1 MSMSTRVK
9 LVALIVAI
17 TLIPAVVMLVVTA
30 VALGQPQSA
39 ATWASLPAIAGLAA
53 VVAGGRR
60 FAVIVAFVMSFLAPL
75 TIVAGTSPVSGAAL
89 MALLALTVGR
99 LSRFGLHRSAS
110 MVPVML
116 AWPLINP
123 PAWSGQ
129 VVVDRDDTVYL
140 LWMAGIFFVGAI
152 FPAIV
157 VPFLLRNRI
166 LPKPQPHT
174 REDAL
179 VYTVMITVLV
189 TVSTFYVLD
198 HPEMYGGAFLIAVL
212 FMLAPIGDTQTLRPT
227 LVRITGTLAGSVFI
241 LAIVAQANSLLVV
254 YLIGLVCIV
263 IALMARFGSRAWLYF
278 VFMLPA
284 TACLNS
290 TTLAQVGQLGRQ
302 RVIDNVVGGAL
313 ILLASALAIAYSNWA
328 TEHGHAHDEDPETL
342 GLLDAPHPAP
352 AAEAAS

>member
-1 MSMSTRVK
+1 MSMSMRVK

-30 VALGQPQSA
+30 VALGQPQGA

-60 FAVIVAFVMSFLAPL
+60 FAVIVAFVMAFLAPV
-75 TIVAGTSPVSGAAL
+75 TIVAGSSPVSGAAL
-89 MALLALTVGR
+89 LALLAMTVGR

-123 PAWSGQ
+123 PTWSGQ
-129 VVVDRDDTVYL
+129 IVVDRDDTVYL

-157 VPFLLRNRI
+157 VPLLLRKRTR
-166 LPKPQPHT
+166 PQPQTHT

-189 TVSTFYVLD
+189 TVSAFYVLD
-198 HPEMYGGAFLIAVL
+198 HPEMYGGAFLIAAI
-212 FMLAPIGDTQTLRPT
+212 FMLAPIGGAQTLRPT
-227 LVRITGTLAGSVFI
+227 LVRIAGTVAGSVFV
-241 LAIVAQANSLLVV
+241 LAILSQVDSLLGV
-254 YLIGLVCIV
+254 YLVGLVCIV
-263 IALMARFGSRAWLYF
+263 IALMARFGPHGWLYF

-290 TTLAQVGQLGRQ
+290 TTVEQVGQLSRQ
-302 RVIDNVVGGAL
+302 RVIDNAVGGVL

-328 TEHGHAHDEDPETL
+328 TKHGHAHDEDPETL
-342 GLLDAPHPAP
+342 GLLDAPRS
-352 AAEAAS
+352 AAAV